1 MLSNRISLGLAALLL
16 VVSAGMSAYA
26 QDHELVGLALFEPA
40 DIRPYDN
47 WAEQKNGF
55 FFAFDG
61 LYWHISPPA
70 KTSVGDPNL
79 TPTVFVGPALN
90 DAYVQT
96 NSVDTS
102 SPSIWNWGDRMELGY
117 IEGHHGFMFSSLETL
132 SQTYD
137 VTYANAS
144 VNFND
149 PAFGPEGSHYLDTV
163 LAPAIGAVPAIIGE
177 TPVTFARLHMQN
189 KSRVEGAE
197 ALYVYRPSELPL
209 GGELR
214 LMLGGRYLELKDQ
227 FWVDTNGGNLTD
239 SFWDTT
245 THNEIGGPEI
255 GLRYYQP
262 FGRCGISV
270 DGRFTAG
277 LNAQAAYQ
285 NGLLAAYLVSGE
297 NAAPQP
303 TLMGAHHLR
312 QFHALDRVLADRR
325 AAGRSPHAT
334 HQHHRGQGRL
344 HRHVREQRGT
354 GRRPG
359 RLHAAQHGDH
369 AEPGWEHAAG
379 LHPRPDPQRRHLF
392 LRDLETTFSRS

>member
-1 MLSNRISLGLAALLL
+1 
-16 VVSAGMSAYA
+16 
-26 QDHELVGLALFEPA
+26 
-40 DIRPYDN
+40 
-47 WAEQKNGF
+47 
-55 FFAFDG
+55 
-61 LYWHISPPA
+61 
-70 KTSVGDPNL
+70 
-79 TPTVFVGPALN
+79 
-90 DAYVQT
+90 
-96 NSVDTS
+96 
-102 SPSIWNWGDRMELGY
+102 
-117 IEGHHGFMFSSLETL
+117 MFSSLETL

-163 LAPAIGAVPAIIGE
+163 LAPAVGAVPAIIGE

-297 NAAPQP
+297 NAAPLP
-303 TLMGAHHLR
+303 TLMGAHTFVSSTHWIEFSPIVELR
-312 QFHALDRVLADRR
+312 VEAHMQLTNIIGVKAGYTGMFVNNVAR
-325 AAGRSPHAT
+325 AADLVDYTLPNMGITRNLDGNM
-334 HQHHRGQGRL
+334 QQVYIQGL
-344 HRHVREQRGT
+344 NLSV
-354 GRRPG
+354 
-359 RLHAAQHGDH
+359 DIC
-369 AEPGWEHAAG
+369 
-379 LHPRPDPQRRHLF
+379 F
-392 LRDLETTFSRS
+392 